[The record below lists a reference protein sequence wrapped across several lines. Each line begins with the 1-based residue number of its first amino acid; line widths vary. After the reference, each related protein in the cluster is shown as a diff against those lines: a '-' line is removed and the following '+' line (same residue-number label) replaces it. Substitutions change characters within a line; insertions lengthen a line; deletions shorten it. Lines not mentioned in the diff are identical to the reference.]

1 MHSIRVLSSSNDKRA
16 GLTLLELLLVMILM
30 GLLFGAGM
38 GSIAS
43 LDLGRR
49 QALGL
54 VQSTL
59 SAARNTALLRRS
71 PARVEFE
78 VGGNRMTACAMSVV
92 GTWHFEDA
100 ALRGAFGLDAQA
112 AGPKLVDD
120 GYLGKALRF
129 TDGAAAKMEVDVM
142 RDPAY
147 RFDAGFALE
156 LALRP
161 EGSRACSVVDVG
173 RAFGLQMTGTGAL
186 RAWFLPSQATQGG
199 AHRPGSHVVVE
210 SPPGILSAGRWSR
223 VRVHYDRRSLRL
235 EVDGKLVA
243 ELADDTPVYALGGM
257 LVVGSSEHT
266 LQASVDSLVIATW
279 SASESTQLPEG
290 VSFGPETPA
299 RVAFD
304 AEGRLERAEHA
315 SEVKV
320 VLTYPEQGSE
330 VLRINRLGVIE

>member
-1 MHSIRVLSSSNDKRA
+1 MDPIRIRLSSNKQRA

-30 GLLFGAGM
+30 ALLFGAGM

-59 SAARNTALLRRS
+59 SAARNTALLRRA

-100 ALRGAFGLDAQA
+100 GLRGAFGLDAQA

-120 GYLGKALRF
+120 GYLGKALSF
-129 TDGAAAKMEVDVM
+129 TGGEAPKLEVDVM

-147 RFDAGFALE
+147 RFEAGFALE

-186 RAWFLPSQATQGG
+186 RAWFLPLQETQGG
-199 AHRPGSHVVVE
+199 GSRPGNHVVVE
-210 SPPGILSAGRWSR
+210 SPPGSLTAGRWSR
-223 VRVHYDRRSLRL
+223 VRVHYDRRSLKL
-235 EVDGKLVA
+235 EVDGELVA
-243 ELADDTPVYALGGM
+243 ELADDTPVYALCGM
-257 LVVGSSEHT
+257 LVVGSAERT
-266 LQASVDSLVIATW
+266 LQASVDSLVISTW
-279 SASESTQLPEG
+279 AASESTQLPEG
-290 VSFGPETPA
+290 VTFGPETPA

-304 AEGRLERAEHA
+304 AEGRLERAEH
-315 SEVKV
+315 EGDVQID
-320 VLTYPEQGSE
+320 LIYPEQGSE
-330 VLRINRLGVIE
+330 QLLINRLGVID